1 MEICARSAMHCI
13 HNNTKRHTIRFVF
26 CRLVTRIGS
35 GLVPFHASTLSARL
49 SGKLDLLRFSR
60 TRTRT
65 GEFYR
70 CHLPGYVFARLA
82 PRCCLQRLSLAP
94 SIAHWVKDVVGI
106 GTAGRILRSS
116 HITRQLRQRMLANHN
131 RSLLCDTQS
140 RVHGVAQFIQ
150 LALSLSLS
158 LFSFSPPPLLLSTSI
173 HHHYAVLLS
182 PHERDRVCMRPPS
195 LPPSLPHSRDLRR
208 RTWHFGEPTAHDEQ
222 KVTAKGASWVAFE

>member
-1 MEICARSAMHCI
+1 MHCV
-13 HNNTKRHTIRFVF
+13 HNNAKRHTIRFVF

-158 LFSFSPPPLLLSTSI
+158 LLLLPLLLFSSQPQSI
-173 HHHYAVLLS
+173 TIMQFFCRRTNVTEFACGL
-182 PHERDRVCMRPPS
+182 PHS
-195 LPPSLPHSRDLRR
+195 LPPSLTPEILGDARGISGNQPLMMSKR
-208 RTWHFGEPTAHDEQ
+208 
-222 KVTAKGASWVAFE
+222 